1 VPSGWPRSYVNWVTS
16 RNQRDAP
23 PSIKALVRYQAAIGS
38 FGRAIDT
45 SVRGTQGETTGT
57 VPRTTPQSANS
68 ADIPHD
74 LLEPFGTIADL

>member
-1 VPSGWPRSYVNWVTS
+1 MPSGWPRSYVNWVTT

-23 PSIKALVRYQAAIGS
+23 PSIKAPVRYQAAIGS

-45 SVRGTQGETTGT
+45 SVKGTHGETTGT
-57 VPRTTPQSANS
+57 VLRTAPQTANS

-74 LLEPFGTIADL
+74 LLEPSGTIADL